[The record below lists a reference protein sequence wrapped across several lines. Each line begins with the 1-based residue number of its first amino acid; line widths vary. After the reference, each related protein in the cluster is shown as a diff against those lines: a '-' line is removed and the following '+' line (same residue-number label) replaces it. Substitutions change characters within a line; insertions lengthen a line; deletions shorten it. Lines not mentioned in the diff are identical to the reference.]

1 MKRREYSLDLTVN
14 RKRITK
20 VVVDPHYEEKH
31 SSSIDD
37 EIILRLVQML
47 DGKFVE
53 PDVEDPPFN
62 YFSQDQIGLNGK
74 FYKLIWLLEENESY
88 IGVINA
94 YRR

>member
-1 MKRREYSLDLTVN
+1 MKRREYHLDLTVN
-14 RKRITK
+14 RKRITR
-20 VVVDPHYEEKH
+20 VIVDPHYEEKH

-37 EIILRLVQML
+37 EIILGLVQML
-47 DGKFVE
+47 DRKLIE

-62 YFSQDQIGLNGK
+62 YFSQDHIELNGK